1 MKPLRYL
8 VLKHAPR
15 QAPLGSVVLHRDV
28 RDDDFGNIP
37 LSDANEGSPHGPFER
52 LELEERR
59 LSAED
64 ARELA
69 RDENTIRIIPA
80 MPMRLLKPVSRKA
93 PPKVLG
99 QPWGIQAIG
108 ADKTAFDGDGVV
120 IAVLDTGIDSKH
132 PAFKGVELVQKN
144 FTPDKVDDDED
155 GHGTHCAGTIFGRDV
170 DGRRI
175 GVARGVK
182 KALIA
187 KVIGQD
193 GGDAIE
199 IVRAIQWAVDLGAN
213 VISMSLG
220 FDPVGLIDDLEKE
233 GMSRPAAFSVAMQG
247 VIETKELFDSVAR
260 AAIAS
265 RKGVVFVVAAGNESE
280 RPELTIAAT
289 APAGGRKDFITVGA
303 IGDGKRY
310 ALATFSNTG
319 VDVVAPGVDIV
330 SAWLGGEFMSQE
342 GTSMAT
348 PHVAGVAALWIQ
360 KELAEGRDL
369 RSDLLRSQIQGS
381 AKRERLPA
389 NSNVDDIGI
398 GLVQAP

>member
-1 MKPLRYL
+1 MKSLRYL
-8 VLKHAPR
+8 VLRRAQDETPR
-15 QAPLGSVVLHRDV
+15 GGVVLHRAV
-28 RDDDFGNIP
+28 RDDDFGDIP
-37 LSDANEGSPHGPFER
+37 LNEGSPPGRLES
-52 LELEERR
+52 LELEELR
-59 LSAED
+59 LSARD

-69 RDENTIRIIPA
+69 HDKKTIRIIPA
-80 MPMRLLKPVSRKA
+80 MPMRLLKPVSRKS
-93 PPKVLG
+93 PPRAVG

-120 IAVLDTGIDSKH
+120 IAVLDTGIDPGH
-132 PAFKGVELVQKN
+132 PAFKGVKLLQKN
-144 FTPDKVDDDED
+144 FTPDRVKDDED

-175 GVARGVK
+175 GVAPGIR

-199 IVRAIQWAVDLGAN
+199 IVRAIQWAVDQGAN

-260 AAIAS
+260 AAVAS
-265 RKGVVFVVAAGNESE
+265 RKGVVFVVAAGNESD
-280 RPELTIAAT
+280 RPGITIAAT
-289 APAGGRKDFITVGA
+289 APAGGGGEFITVGA

-310 ALATFSNTG
+310 ALAAFSNTG

-330 SAWLGGEFMSQE
+330 SAWPGGELMSME

-369 RSDLLRSQIQGS
+369 RSDLLRTQIQGN
-381 AKRERLPA
+381 ARRERLPA
-389 NSNVDDIGI
+389 NSDVDDIGV